1 LTEVRPER
9 TPIATFICAFEVA
22 IAAWAILGRIAV
34 YTIRSVASSPA
45 YHSYPTPLLQTLV
58 RDLDVLLAVAAA
70 ITLWQMR
77 RSAFY
82 LLATRFVL
90 SFALFA
96 WGLLRGTSLP
106 LAHVGARSAIIHYVR
121 LSIELCLLVLSAA
134 ITWYVYRVTKPR
146 TEVISIPIAEATP
159 PAEELRGSPDEN
171 QSTARFYL
179 SSDEDQR
186 KSD

>member
-9 TPIATFICAFEVA
+9 TPVATFICAFEVA
-22 IAAWAILGRIAV
+22 IAAWVILGRFAV
-34 YTIRSVASSPA
+34 YIIRSVASSPA
-45 YHSYPTPLLQTLV
+45 YHSYPTPLLQTVV

-70 ITLWQMR
+70 VTLWQMR

-90 SFALFA
+90 SFVWFG

-106 LAHVGARSAIIHYVR
+106 VAHDGGRSEIIHVIR
-121 LSIELCLLVLSAA
+121 LLIALCLLLLNAA

-146 TEVISIPIAEATP
+146 TEVAPIPEATP
-159 PAEELRGSPDEN
+159 QMEEPGESPDEDH
-171 QSTARFYL
+171 STARFYL
-179 SSDEDQR
+179 ASDEDQR
-186 KSD
+186 KPR